1 MNNMNVWQN
10 RLDNK
15 YDVFVEPKDDGY
27 KGDLVVKEGEK
38 ELLREQGYCVF
49 WCSIWS

>member
-1 MNNMNVWQN
+1 MNIWQN

-38 ELLREQGYCVF
+38 ELLRIKKCDLMLRN
-49 WCSIWS
+49 I